1 MSGIIFKN
9 IIHVAGEEEK
19 IELNIYRRHEPS
31 RYFVCIN
38 FNNYSKRLWDK
49 YCSHFITNE
58 TKAQWDQLTLQWPTE
73 AVT

>member
-9 IIHVAGEEEK
+9 IIQVAGEEEK

-38 FNNYSKRLWDK
+38 FNNYSKRL
-49 YCSHFITNE
+49 
-58 TKAQWDQLTLQWPTE
+58 
-73 AVT
+73 